1 LEHPLPR
8 NGSSAGAK
16 VLGLFTARER
26 MFHGT
31 NAPQERKSL
40 DFSLPGTKV
49 QRNEKPDTCTVD
61 FDCFDSPYRYGRVLS
76 VI

>member
-1 LEHPLPR
+1 MYISRERKFLEHPLPR

-40 DFSLPGTKV
+40 CGLFAPW
-49 QRNEKPDTCTVD
+49 NESAEERKARYM
-61 FDCFDSPYRYGRVLS
+61 YR
-76 VI
+76 